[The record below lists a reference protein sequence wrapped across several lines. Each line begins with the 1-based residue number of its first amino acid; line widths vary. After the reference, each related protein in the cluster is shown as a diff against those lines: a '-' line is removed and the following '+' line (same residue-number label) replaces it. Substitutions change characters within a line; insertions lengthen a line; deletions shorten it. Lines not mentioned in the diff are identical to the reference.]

1 MSLANDRSSLIRLNK
16 EIGDLRTK
24 EASEGKKVADAQKK
38 MLAAQTSASKASAG
52 SRASYI
58 STAERESRTMVTAQS
73 NQGRYADQVA
83 SKTKD
88 AARLQE
94 TIMKEEE
101 RERKAA
107 QAADD
112 KRRRD
117 EGARRRAD
125 DKRQKTAAAASA
137 EANRALQ
144 QRVSELEAQVLAQLE
159 AQADAAPAFKP
170 VPPAGEQEVYD
181 VFISHA
187 WEDKVEFVDEFANKA
202 RAAGLRVWYDLF
214 ALEWGDSLRQ
224 KIDAGLAGS
233 HFGVAVLSPNFF
245 AKQWTNY
252 ELDGLMER
260 ALDGSG
266 RLLPIWHRLTKDE
279 VQKYAP
285 SLAGR
290 KALDTSLFSTDA
302 IVAELV
308 KLRDRY
314 IATENNEADEGS
326 A

>member
-1 MSLANDRSSLIRLNK
+1 MSLSSDRSNLVRLNK

-24 EASEGKKVADAQKK
+24 EANEGKKAAEANKK
-38 MLAAQTSASKASAG
+38 MLTAQTNAAKATSTG
-52 SRASYI
+52 TRSSYI
-58 STAERESRTMVTAQS
+58 STADRESKNMMTAQA

-88 AARLQE
+88 AACLQE
-94 TIMKEEE
+94 KIMKEEE
-101 RERKAA
+101 RERKTT
-107 QAADD
+107 QSADE

-117 EGARRRAD
+117 DDARRRTDEA
-125 DKRQKTAAAASA
+125 RQKKVAAANA
-137 EANRALQ
+137 EANRSLQ
-144 QRVSELEAQVLAQLE
+144 QRVHELEGQILSNLE
-159 AQADAAPAFKP
+159 ARAYAAAPFKP
-170 VPPAGEQEVYD
+170 VPPVGEQEVYD

-187 WEDKVEFVDEFANKA
+187 WEDKEEFVDDFAN
-202 RAAGLRVWYDLF
+202 RAKEAGLRVWYDLF

-260 ALDGSG
+260 ALDGSS

-279 VQKYAP
+279 VKKHAP

-290 KALDTSLFSTDA
+290 KALDTSLFSIDE

-308 KLRDRY
+308 KLRNRY
-314 IATENNEADEGS
+314 VATEGD
-326 A
+326 

>member
-1 MSLANDRSSLIRLNK
+1 MSLSFDRSNLIRLNK

-24 EASEGKKVADAQKK
+24 EANEGKKAADANKK
-38 MLAAQTSASKASAG
+38 MLTAQTSAAKATSSGARSG
-52 SRASYI
+52 YI
-58 STAERESRTMVTAQS
+58 STADRESKNMMTAQA
-73 NQGRYADQVA
+73 NQSRYADQVA

-88 AARLQE
+88 AHRLQE
-94 TIMKEEE
+94 KIMKEEE
-101 RERKAA
+101 RERKNAHA
-107 QAADD
+107 TDE

-117 EGARRRAD
+117 DEARRRAD
-125 DKRQKTAAAASA
+125 EARQKKAAVASA
-137 EANRALQ
+137 EANRSLQ
-144 QRVSELEAQVLAQLE
+144 RRVHELEGQVLAQLE
-159 AQADAAPAFKP
+159 TRADAAPPFKP

-187 WEDKVEFVDEFANKA
+187 WEDKKEFVDDFANKA
-202 RAAGLRVWYDLF
+202 RQAGLRVWYDLF
-214 ALEWGDSLRQ
+214 ALQWGDSLRQ

-260 ALDGSG
+260 ALDGSS

-279 VQKYAP
+279 VKKHAP

-290 KALDTSLFSTDA
+290 IALDTSLYDIDE
-302 IVAELV
+302 IVAKLV
-308 KLRDRY
+308 KLRDGY
-314 IATENNEADEGS
+314 VATESD
-326 A
+326 